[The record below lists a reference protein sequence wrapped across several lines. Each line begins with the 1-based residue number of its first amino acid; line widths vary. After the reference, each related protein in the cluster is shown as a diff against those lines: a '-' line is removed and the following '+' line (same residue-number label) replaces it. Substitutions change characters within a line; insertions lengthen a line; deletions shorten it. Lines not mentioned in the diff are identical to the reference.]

1 MLGDEDDDEDD
12 DDAHERGAMERA
24 QGERLA
30 NIVKPQRALIKHYV
44 ASSISHHIA
53 FFLFFLYRLYPTLCL
68 INTLISFLKEITPNA
83 TLSPIR

>member
-1 MLGDEDDDEDD
+1 MKGT
-12 DDAHERGAMERA
+12 MERA

-53 FFLFFLYRLYPTLCL
+53 FSCFSYTALSFFISYKYPH
-68 INTLISFLKEITPNA
+68 FFP
-83 TLSPIR
+83 